1 MQILLKKVLVK
12 DKTSLNN
19 DIIVDLLIRNG
30 VIDMIDNNILADAD
44 IVVEEE
50 GMMCSTGWV
59 DIFSDFCSPG
69 FEHSETLESGVNAA
83 VAGGFTQVFVL
94 PNTNPIISSQSQVNY
109 IIEKSKELAIN
120 IQPLGAISKKAEGI
134 ELAEMYEMNN
144 AGAVAFTDGI
154 NAVQSAS
161 LFLKALQYVKSFDG
175 IVIQMSIDAGFSK
188 LGLMNEGIV
197 STQLGLPG
205 IPAFAEKLMVK
216 RDIELLKYTQS
227 KLHITGVSTI
237 ESVNL
242 INDAKK
248 QGLNITCSVTP
259 HHLLFC
265 DEDLVEYDTNLKTNP
280 PLRNRAEMM
289 ALRQAVLDG
298 KIDCIASH
306 HLPHHIDDKVC
317 EFEYAKNGMISLQTV
332 FTSINTILPELSTEK
347 LIDLL
352 SNNAR
357 RIFNLSAP
365 KIEVGAI
372 AELTLFSR
380 EGISILTK
388 ENNKSKSA
396 NNPLFDK
403 QQKGKV
409 IGIINKG
416 RLLLN

>member
-12 DKTSLNN
+12 NITSSNN
-19 DIIVDLLIRNG
+19 DAVVDLLINNG
-30 VIDMIDNNILADAD
+30 IIDIIDSNILADAD
-44 IVVEEE
+44 YVIEESKLI
-50 GMMCSTGWV
+50 CSIGWV
-59 DIFSDFCSPG
+59 DIFSNFCSPG
-69 FEHSETLESGVNAA
+69 FEHRETLESGAA
-83 VAGGFTQVFVL
+83 AAIAGGFTQVFVL

-109 IIEKSKELAIN
+109 IVEKSKELPIYIQAI
-120 IQPLGAISKKAEGI
+120 GAISKKVEGV

-154 NAVQSAS
+154 NAIQSAS

-175 IVIQMSIDAGFSK
+175 IVIQMPIDAGFSK

-205 IPAFAEKLMVK
+205 IPVFAETLMVK

-227 KLHITGVSTI
+227 KLHITGISTI

-242 INDAKK
+242 IDDAKK
-248 QGLNITCSVTP
+248 QGLNITCSITP
-259 HHLLFC
+259 YHLLFC
-265 DEDLVEYDTNLKTNP
+265 DEDLIEYDTNLKTNP
-280 PLRNRAEMM
+280 PLRSKTEMLS
-289 ALRQAVLDG
+289 LRQAVLDG

-306 HLPHHIDDKVC
+306 HLPHHIDDKIC
-317 EFEYAKNGMISLQTV
+317 EFEYAKNGMMGLQTV
-332 FTSINTILPELSTEK
+332 YTSINTALPELSTEK

-357 RIFNLSAP
+357 RIFNLPIP

-380 EGISILTK
+380 EGTSTLTK
-388 ENNKSKSA
+388 ENNKSKSV
-396 NNPLFDK
+396 NSPLFDK
-403 QQKGKV
+403 LQKGKV
-409 IGIINKG
+409 IGVITKG
-416 RLLLN
+416 KLLLN

>member
-1 MQILLKKVLVK
+1 MRILLKKVLVK
-12 DKTSLNN
+12 DKTSSNN
-19 DIIVDLLIRNG
+19 DLIVDLLINNG

-50 GMMCSTGWV
+50 GLICSNGWV
-59 DIFSDFCSPG
+59 DIFSNFCSPG
-69 FEHSETLESGVNAA
+69 FEYREILESGAA
-83 VAGGFTQVFVL
+83 AAATGGFTQVFVL

-120 IQPLGAISKKAEGI
+120 IQPLGAISKKNEGI

-175 IVIQMSIDAGFSK
+175 IVIQMPVDAGFSK

-197 STQLGLPG
+197 STRLGLPG
-205 IPAFAEKLMVK
+205 IPAFAESLMVK
-216 RDIELLKYTQS
+216 RDIELLKYTDS

-237 ESVNL
+237 ESINL
-242 INDAKK
+242 INDSKK
-248 QGLNITCSVTP
+248 LGLKITCSITP

-265 DEDLVEYDTNLKTNP
+265 DEDLVEYDTNLKANP
-280 PLRNRAEMM
+280 PLRSRSEMM

-352 SNNAR
+352 SINAR
-357 RIFNLSAP
+357 RIFNLSTP

-380 EGISILTK
+380 EGISTLTK
-388 ENNKSKSA
+388 ENNKSKST
-396 NNPLFDK
+396 NSPLFDK
-403 QQKGKV
+403 QQKGKIIGV
-409 IGIINKG
+409 ITKG

>member
-12 DKTSLNN
+12 DATSSKN
-19 DIIVDLLIRNG
+19 DKVFDLLINNG
-30 VIDMIDNNILADAD
+30 IINMVDNNISADAD

-50 GMMCSTGWV
+50 GMICSVGWLDV
-59 DIFSDFCSPG
+59 FSNFCSPG
-69 FEHSETLESGVNAA
+69 FEHRETLESGAAAA

-109 IIEKSKELAIN
+109 IVEKSKELPIN
-120 IQPLGAISKKAEGI
+120 IQPLGAISKKAEGV

-175 IVIQMSIDAGFSK
+175 IVIQMPIDAGFSK

-205 IPAFAEKLMVK
+205 IPAFAETLMVK

-237 ESVNL
+237 ESVTL
-242 INDAKK
+242 IDDAKK
-248 QGLNITCSVTP
+248 QGLCITCSVTP

-280 PLRNRAEMM
+280 PLRNRLEMM
-289 ALRQAVLDG
+289 SLRQAVLDG

-347 LIDLL
+347 LVDLL

-357 RIFNLSAP
+357 RIFNLSTP
-365 KIEVGAI
+365 KIEVGAV

-380 EGISILTK
+380 EGISTLTK
-388 ENNKSKSA
+388 ENNKSKSI
-396 NNPLFDK
+396 NSPLFNK
-403 QQKGKV
+403 QLKGKV
-409 IGIINKG
+409 IGVITKG

>member
-12 DKTSLNN
+12 DKTSSNN
-19 DIIVDLLIRNG
+19 DRVVDLLISNG
-30 VIDMIDNNILADAD
+30 IITMINNNISADAD

-50 GMMCSTGWV
+50 GMMCSNGWV
-59 DIFSDFCSPG
+59 DIFSNFCTPG
-69 FEHSETLESGVNAA
+69 FEHRETLESGAAAA
-83 VAGGFTQVFVL
+83 VAGGYTQVFVL

-120 IQPLGAISKKAEGI
+120 IQPLGAISKKVEGL

-144 AGAVAFTDGI
+144 AGAVAFTDGL

-175 IVIQMSIDAGFSK
+175 IVVQMPLDAGFSK

-205 IPAFAEKLMVK
+205 IPAFAEILMIK

-237 ESVNL
+237 ESINL
-242 INDAKK
+242 INEVKK
-248 QGLNITCSVTP
+248 QGYNITCSITP

-265 DEDLVEYDTNLKTNP
+265 DEDLVDYDTNLKTNP
-280 PLRNRAEMM
+280 PLRSRSEMM
-289 ALRQAVLDG
+289 ALRQAVLDD

-317 EFEYAKNGMISLQTV
+317 EFEYAKNGTISLQTV

-357 RIFNLSAP
+357 KIFNLSVP
-365 KIEVGAI
+365 KIEIGAT

-396 NNPLFDK
+396 NSPSFDK